1 VIGSPVGSLV
11 PGGVSCGVVVPF
23 LKSTL
28 VTNWVGGATMVLISG
43 PTTWALGKVFIQH
56 FETGGTLLD
65 LNPDEVR
72 EYFKAQFQ
80 QGRKMAT
87 TMNAQEKSEVPG

>member
-1 VIGSPVGSLV
+1 MIGSPVGSLV

-65 LNPDEVR
+65 LNPDESPGVLQS
-72 EYFKAQFQ
+72 A
-80 QGRKMAT
+80 
-87 TMNAQEKSEVPG
+87 VPARAKDGHNHECPGEI